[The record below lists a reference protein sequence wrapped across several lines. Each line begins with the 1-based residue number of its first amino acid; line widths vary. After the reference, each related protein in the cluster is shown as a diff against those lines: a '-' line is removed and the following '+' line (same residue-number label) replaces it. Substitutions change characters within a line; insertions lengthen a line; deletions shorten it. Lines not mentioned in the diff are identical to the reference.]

1 MDERTRERAYTFH
14 KAKESAY
21 ARAGLYAKARSHAD
35 RARVYSAY
43 SRASSFGGA
52 YSFGGGEKTHR
63 IFVLAPLNDE
73 AERKL
78 SAMVAESEA
87 YARIEVYLQGFSEPQ
102 MHAGVCGEDAGE
114 WQKKGCTNVLPA
126 QFNQYCSDDPLAL
139 VHLIKRHSENEKVRF
154 VIMPTQLTKNAAF
167 SEAVVAEHKKL
178 LPTKWRELDVDTKRK
193 IASWHGIALDPADA
207 VPDRLDS
214 AKERLEKMKLKPLF
228 DPFVAYMIHKK
239 DGTSLSRLD
248 VEVGVSALGMPTMRA
263 RGPTRPGGTQ
273 SPGSGGASNVELVF
287 HATEAEAARDGA
299 EYARYVWDAMTRAVG
314 WRHDGNFV
322 NSVFQDWSDW
332 DNLVSVRCILA
343 SLPGDLTLYSVGR
356 PVAPKCDLDFA
367 AKYGGGLHSWPP
379 CRTGNVVDGDVDVTR
394 STEEAIDVAATWH
407 YVLFGLMTKWYT
419 DAPFSSRYVV
429 PPDGPKPSV
438 DYPLVPVRKIFV
450 VNCGF
455 TKRHGMNPVM
465 HSPIV
470 DIYSAHP
477 ARYERNK
484 GAYLGT
490 MSEHERFSGL
500 RAIDFAEI
508 GRVIEAKYYFDD

>member
-1 MDERTRERAYTFH
+1 VHGEKGGDVGRKMDERTRERAYTFH

-35 RARVYSAY
+35 RAFAYAAY
-43 SRASSFGGA
+43 SRAS
-52 YSFGGGEKTHR
+52 SFGGGEKTHR

-78 SAMVAESEA
+78 SEMVAESEA
-87 YARIEVYLQGFSEPQ
+87 YARIEVYIQGFSEPQ
-102 MHAGVCGEDAGE
+102 MHAGVCGTDESKWKD
-114 WQKKGCTNVLPA
+114 KGCTNVLPA

-139 VHLIKRHSENEKVRF
+139 VHLIKRHGANEKVKF

-178 LPTKWRELDVDTKRK
+178 LPAKWRELDLDTKRK

-207 VPDRLDS
+207 VRDRL
-214 AKERLEKMKLKPLF
+214 ERLEKMKLKPLF

-239 DGTSLSRLD
+239 DATSLSRLD

-263 RGPTRPGGTQ
+263 RGPTGPGGPQ
-273 SPGSGGASNVELVF
+273 SPGGSGASNVELVF

-299 EYARYVWDAMTRAVG
+299 EYARYVWDAMTHAVG

-322 NSVFQDWSDW
+322 NS
-332 DNLVSVRCILA
+332 
-343 SLPGDLTLYSVGR
+343 
-356 PVAPKCDLDFA
+356 
-367 AKYGGGLHSWPP
+367 
-379 CRTGNVVDGDVDVTR
+379 
-394 STEEAIDVAATWH
+394 
-407 YVLFGLMTKWYT
+407 
-419 DAPFSSRYVV
+419 
-429 PPDGPKPSV
+429 
-438 DYPLVPVRKIFV
+438 
-450 VNCGF
+450 
-455 TKRHGMNPVM
+455 
-465 HSPIV
+465 PIV
-470 DIYSAHP
+470 DIYSADP

-500 RAIDFAEI
+500 RAMDFAEI

>member
-1 MDERTRERAYTFH
+1 MDERARERAYTFH

-35 RARVYSAY
+35 RARVYAAHTG

-52 YSFGGGEKTHR
+52 YSFGGGENGEKTHR

-78 SAMVAESEA
+78 SEMVAESEA
-87 YARIEVYLQGFSEPQ
+87 YARIEVYIQGFSEPQ
-102 MHAGVCGEDAGE
+102 MHEGVCGTDESKWKD
-114 WQKKGCTNVLPA
+114 KGCTNVLPA

-139 VHLIKRHSENEKVRF
+139 VHLIKRHSANERVKF

-178 LPTKWRELDVDTKRK
+178 LPSKWRELDVHTKRK

-207 VPDRLDS
+207 VPDRLDN
-214 AKERLEKMKLKPLF
+214 AKKRLEEMKLKPLF
-228 DPFVAYMIHKK
+228 DPFVAYMISRK
-239 DGTSLSRLD
+239 DTTALSRLD

-263 RGPTRPGGTQ
+263 RG
-273 SPGSGGASNVELVF
+273 GGASNVELVF

-314 WRHDGNFV
+314 WRHDDNFV
-322 NSVFQDWSDW
+322 NSIFQDWSDW

-343 SLPGDLTLYSVGR
+343 SLPGDVTLYSVGR

-407 YVLFGLMTKWYT
+407 YVLYEWMRKYYFDAGYT
-419 DAPFSSRYVV
+419 SRYVLS
-429 PPDGPKPSV
+429 PDAAKSPTKA
-438 DYPLVPVRKIFV
+438 PVRKIFV

-490 MSEHERFSGL
+490 MSVHEHLSGL
-500 RAIDFAEI
+500 KAMDFAEI
-508 GRVIEAKYYFDD
+508 GRVIEANYGDD